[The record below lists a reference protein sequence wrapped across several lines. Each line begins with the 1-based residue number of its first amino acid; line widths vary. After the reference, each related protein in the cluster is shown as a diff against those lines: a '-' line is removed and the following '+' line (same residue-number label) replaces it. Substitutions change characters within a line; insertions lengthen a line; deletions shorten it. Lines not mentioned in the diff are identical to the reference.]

1 MDSINERIEYLI
13 NTYYNRNESSFSRD
27 TGIKQATINGIT
39 GGRMSKPSSDT
50 LERILN
56 ATVVKVN
63 SEWLITGDGPI
74 LKLEIQNGKEMS
86 IDNFMSV
93 PLVPIRGKA
102 GYLTGYGDMEFIES
116 LPTLPVIVDRE
127 YKGKYRCFEVEGDSM
142 DDDSRGSICDRDIV
156 LGREIKRELWRCKL
170 HIRDW
175 NFIIVHKDG
184 ISIKSIVEHD
194 VERGIIRC
202 HSKNNFYDDFSLNL
216 DDVIEL
222 YNLIKI
228 VDRNTRN

>member
-1 MDSINERIEYLI
+1 MDENVEINRINEVYKYSKLKQGEFADKIGVSMTFLSEVLNGKKGAGLNVIQGILFAFVDISPSWLLTGTGEMIQNSSSNAKEKNI
-13 NTYYNRNESSFSRD
+13 NTYMN
-27 TGIKQATINGIT
+27 
-39 GGRMSKPSSDT
+39 
-50 LERILN
+50 
-56 ATVVKVN
+56 
-63 SEWLITGDGPI
+63 
-74 LKLEIQNGKEMS
+74 
-86 IDNFMSV
+86 V

-102 GYLTGYGDMEFIES
+102 GYLTGFGDMEYIES

-202 HSKNNFYDDFSLNL
+202 HSKNNFYEDFYLNL

-228 VDRNTRN
+228 VDRNTRY